1 MIIFDDEID
10 TSHFFNSEDYKQM
23 QLALGYKP
31 KMERHLDS
39 KLGFDLGW
47 DYYAF
52 SLKVPANLKGCK
64 DVLTGHAA
72 AAEKKITRKPH
83 DEYIRKWLLL
93 RANAWKRN
101 RIFDEGV
108 TPSFLKKITNDIC
121 PVTRESLTNSTGL
134 PTDWSIDR
142 VNNDLSYCPGNLVM
156 VSARANILK
165 NNYTYE
171 EIFAFAYDNSVELPK
186 NNFKMEPLTRFEWAR
201 WALICSLSPNGVDE
215 EGNILQHEM
224 IAPCVTVPPRGMI
237 ESIPAFLQVAI
248 SGMISQQP
256 ALYKDVVGLM
266 HKSFRVK
273 MNALV
278 NDAKKKYINTRVRP
292 MDVWYNK
299 RLFKDV
305 LSAYESL
312 TEAERTFMLAAIKKY
327 AWAMDVSSDVNM
339 GHESKGYTANA
350 TIPFTLTQAQIDSI

>member
-1 MIIFDDEID
+1 MLIFDSEID
-10 TSHFFNSEDYKQM
+10 NSHFFNSDDYKQM
-23 QLALGYKP
+23 QMAMGYKP
-31 KMERHLDS
+31 KMERNLDA

-72 AAEKKITRKPH
+72 AAEKKINRKPH

-108 TPSFLKKITNDIC
+108 TTEFLRKITNDVC
-121 PVTRESLTNSTGL
+121 PITREKLTNSTGL
-134 PTDWSIDR
+134 PSDWSIDR

-171 EIFAFAYDNSVELPK
+171 EIFAFAYDDSVELPS
-186 NNFKMEPLTRFEWAR
+186 NNFKLEPLNRFEWAR
-201 WALICSLSPNGVDE
+201 WALICSLAPNGIDE
-215 EGNILQHEM
+215 DGNILKHEM

-237 ESIPAFLQVAI
+237 ESIPAFMQVAI
-248 SGMISQQP
+248 SGLISQQP

-278 NDAKKKYINTRVRP
+278 NDAKKKYVMYKMRP

-312 TEAERTFMLAAIKKY
+312 SEKERAFLIQAIKKY
-327 AWAMDVSSDVNM
+327 AWTMEVSADVNM
-339 GHESKGYTANA
+339 GSESKGYAPNA
-350 TIPFTLTQAQIDSI
+350 IRPVTETIN